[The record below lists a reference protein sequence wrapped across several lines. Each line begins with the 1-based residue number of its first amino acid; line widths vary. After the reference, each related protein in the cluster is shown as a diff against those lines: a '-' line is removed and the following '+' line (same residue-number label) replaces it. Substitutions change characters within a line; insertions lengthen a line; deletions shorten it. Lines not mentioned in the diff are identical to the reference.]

1 MHFGGGDKRYWID
14 SPQLSGSALRLAQST
29 PAAGVVMGNHGSY
42 KVDECLFVDRLAPVY
57 LNRPGSF
64 IVVTLVDYA
73 FRIRRDGIINE
84 DVHMV
89 SCGKQSTDI
98 AIPGEVRSVRELDR
112 LFNIVVSR
120 MYELANISTDQLL
133 PIR

>member
-1 MHFGGGDKRYWID
+1 
-14 SPQLSGSALRLAQST
+14 
-29 PAAGVVMGNHGSY
+29 
-42 KVDECLFVDRLAPVY
+42 
-57 LNRPGSF
+57 
-64 IVVTLVDYA
+64 VTLINYA

-89 SCGKQSTDI
+89 FCGEQSTDI